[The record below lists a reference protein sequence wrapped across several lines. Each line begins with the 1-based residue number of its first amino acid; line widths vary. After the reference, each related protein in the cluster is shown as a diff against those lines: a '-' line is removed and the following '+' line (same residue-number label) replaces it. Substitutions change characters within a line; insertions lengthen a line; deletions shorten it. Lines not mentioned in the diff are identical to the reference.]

1 MSNFILIYY
10 MSNRYDVFNTTCVY
24 IYVRALQCAYK

>member
-24 IYVRALQCAYK
+24 ICACTAVCI